1 MIIIIIKT
9 MKQSDQKKYNKY
21 LIHRH
26 SFPGVESVLNKKKK
40 TSITRLKANLYCP
53 KLKDKPLPL
62 IDSHKN
68 KKESIS
74 KEEQIFKLT
83 LKEKGPIKAKFIIED
98 NDIVSDTTISEEKK
112 PKGVID
118 KISIFYEIEKS
129 TLIIQKVFKGYIY
142 RKKYKQNIKKKIAST
157 SKMLT
162 LKDINNS
169 LNSSMSVA
177 ISEVSIDEREIEDF
191 NDESFSDLNEI

>member
-1 MIIIIIKT
+1 M
-9 MKQSDQKKYNKY
+9 
-21 LIHRH
+21 
-26 SFPGVESVLNKKKK
+26 
-40 TSITRLKANLYCP
+40 
-53 KLKDKPLPL
+53 
-62 IDSHKN
+62 IDSHQK

-157 SKMLT
+157 SKTLT
-162 LKDINNS
+162 LKDIKNS

-191 NDESFSDLNEI
+191 NDESFSELNEI